1 MPDGSVA
8 LVELLNRL
16 RLFLMLKQRVIT
28 ALTLL
33 PIILWC
39 VFFAPNVW
47 AFRIFA
53 GLIVVVAAWEWTAL
67 LGWKAL
73 PLRTAYALLVGAFL
87 LALVFFPLSLLM
99 QKVLYGVA
107 VLFWLLAHRLVRGYP
122 ENRARWASLPLLLP
136 VGFILLIPAWLGLT
150 ALHAQSPWWLMYLF
164 LLVWGADTGA
174 YFAGRAFGKHKL
186 APNVSPGK
194 TLEGFYGGLVLTML
208 IALAVALYVS
218 LSGQRFFAF
227 MGLSLLTVLASVLG
241 DLFESMIKRNAG
253 IKDSGTIFP
262 GHGGALD
269 RIDSLTA
276 AAPVFALGW
285 LLAGGF

>member
-1 MPDGSVA
+1 MKP
-8 LVELLNRL
+8 ELR
-16 RLFLMLKQRVIT
+16 QRIVT
-28 ALTLL
+28 ALILV
-33 PIILWC
+33 PIVIWC
-39 VFFAPNVW
+39 VFLAPSPW

-53 GLIVVVAAWEWTAL
+53 GAIVMVAAWEWTAM

-73 PLRTAYALLVGAFL
+73 ALRGAYAAAVVAALAALQFL
-87 LALVFFPLSLLM
+87 PAMKSVQIL
-99 QKVLYGVA
+99 LYGIA
-107 VLFWLLAHRLVRGYP
+107 VLFWLVAHRLVQGYP
-122 ENRARWASLPLLLP
+122 GNTRVWASVAMLAP
-136 VGFILLIPAWLGLT
+136 VGFVLLVPAWMGLT
-150 ALHAQSPWWLMYLF
+150 ALHGVSAWWLMYLF

-174 YFAGRAFGKHKL
+174 YFSGRAFGKYKL
-186 APNVSPGK
+186 APAVSPGK
-194 TLEGFYGGLVLTML
+194 TLEGFFGGLALTMVL
-208 IALAVALYVS
+208 ALAVAFHRG

-241 DLFESMIKRNAG
+241 DLFESMVKRQSG
-253 IKDSGTIFP
+253 IKDSGSIFP